1 MLWQFFYT
9 RVFVAEFSRG
19 TLSGLSANKRESA
32 VPSSVIVRDTQAS
45 LACFTMARQ
54 LQLVLLAVT
63 SVAAGLA
70 AGAPVAEPLTNQT
83 FTWTLSMPDVNPP
96 EDDIYLCRGYRV
108 PDGRTDFIGKSL
120 NATVK
125 RYTHRR

>member
-1 MLWQFFYT
+1 MSCRQSLSRT
-9 RVFVAEFSRG
+9 SVAC
-19 TLSGLSANKRESA
+19 
-32 VPSSVIVRDTQAS
+32 
-45 LACFTMARQ
+45 CFMMARQ
-54 LQLVLLAVT
+54 LQLVSLAVL
-63 SVAAGLA
+63 SVVTGLA
-70 AGAPVAEPLTNQT
+70 AGAPVAGPLTNQT
-83 FTWTLSMPDVNPP
+83 FTWTLAMPDVNPP